1 MDGYTNK
8 IAWVDLKRGK
18 ISIRATDAEMKR
30 QYIGG
35 RGFGAHIIS
44 SLMDPLTDPLDPA
57 NLVCIMTGP
66 TTGTGIPLGN
76 RYEVSTK
83 SPLNGTLMSAN
94 SGGVFGW
101 KMKKAGFDGIVV
113 SGKAEKPAYL
123 YLDNGKAEIRSAADY
138 WGKTTHETTDTLLE
152 DLGDRKARVL
162 CIGPAGEKKSLLAC
176 IINDR
181 DRAAGRGGAG
191 AVMGAKNLK
200 AVVATGDI
208 PIRPADPERLNAV
221 KERIRKKIQENGVCD
236 ALRLYGTSVLVNI
249 IHENG
254 ILPTH
259 NFQRCNFPNPDN
271 VSGERMRETILQE
284 EKGCY
289 ACIVKCSRVCEV
301 DGETHEGPEYEGV
314 WGFGPDLGIDDLPLI
329 TQANWLCNKLG
340 LDNIGTAGAI
350 ACAMEM
356 REKGYISEGPTFG
369 DSTGLLELVSQI
381 GHREGF
387 GAELTDGSYRFAVRH
402 GHPEL
407 SMSVKM
413 QDLPAYDPRGLQ
425 GHGLAY
431 ATSVRG
437 GDHVYAYLI
446 SPEVLGSPEK
456 LDPYA
461 SEGKAMWV
469 KVFQDLTAAIDAS
482 GMCLFTSFALNADD
496 YADLMSATTGIKI
509 NAAEFLKTGER
520 IWNVQKLFNLAV
532 GYTKADDTLPDR
544 LLTEPLQD
552 GAPKGRVWER
562 QPLLDEYYAE
572 RGWDTEGVPTP
583 QKLKELGL
591 AAKGTMHAH
600 T

>member
-8 IAWVDLKRGK
+8 IAWVDLGKGK
-18 ISIRATDAEMKR
+18 ISIQETDAEMKR

-44 SLMDPLTDPLDPA
+44 SQMDPLTGPLDPA
-57 NLVCIMTGP
+57 NMITVMAGP
-66 TTGTGIPLGN
+66 TTGTGIPLGS
-76 RYEVSTK
+76 RYEVCTK
-83 SPLNGTLMSAN
+83 SPLNKTLMSAN
-94 SGGVFGW
+94 SGGMFGW
-101 KMKKAGFDGIVV
+101 KMKKAGFDGVV
-113 SGKAEKPAYL
+113 ITGKAKRPSYL
-123 YLDNGKAEIRSAADY
+123 HLDNGTAELRDAADY
-138 WGKTTHETTDTLLE
+138 WGKTTHETTDALIE
-152 DLGDRKARVL
+152 DLGDTKARVL
-162 CIGPAGEKKSLLAC
+162 CIGPAGENLSLLAC
-176 IINDR
+176 VINDR
-181 DRAAGRGGAG
+181 DRAAGRGGSG

-200 AVVATGDI
+200 AIVATGDM
-208 PIRPADPERLNAV
+208 PIKVADPDRLDAV
-221 KERIRKKIQENGVCD
+221 KERIRTKIQENGICD
-236 ALRLYGTSVLVNI
+236 GLHLYGTSVLVNI

-254 ILPTH
+254 ILPTK
-259 NFQRCNFPNPDN
+259 NFQRCNFPNPED
-271 VSGERMRETILQE
+271 VSGERIRETILKK

-301 DGETHEGPEYEGV
+301 AGETNEGPEYEGV

-340 LDNIGTAGAI
+340 LDNLGTAGAI

-369 DSTGLLELVSQI
+369 DGTGLLDLVNQI
-381 GHREGF
+381 GYRKGF
-387 GAELTDGSYRFAVRH
+387 GAELTDGSYRFAVKH

-437 GDHVYAYLI
+437 GDHVYGYMI

-461 SEGKAMWV
+461 TEGKALWV
-469 KVFQDLTAAIDAS
+469 KIFQDLTAAVDAS
-482 GMCLFTSFALNADD
+482 GLCLFTSFALNADD
-496 YADLMSATTGIKI
+496 YADLMSATTGMNID
-509 NAAEFLKTGER
+509 AAEFLKIGER
-520 IWNVQKLFNLAV
+520 IWNVQKLFNIAV

-544 LLTEPLQD
+544 LLNEPLQD

-562 QPLLDEYYAE
+562 QPILDEYYAE

-583 QKLKELGL
+583 EKLKELGL
-591 AAKGTMHAH
+591 GEPGIMHAH

>member
-1 MDGYTNK
+1 MDGYTGS
-8 IAWVDLKRGK
+8 IAWVDLGKRK
-18 ISIRATDAEMKR
+18 ISVQATSAEMKR

-44 SLMDPLTDPLDPA
+44 SLMDPRTDPLDPA
-57 NLVCIMTGP
+57 NPICFMTGP

-101 KMKKAGFDGIVV
+101 KLKKSGFDGIVV
-113 SGKAEKPAYL
+113 SGKAEKPSYIYL
-123 YLDNGKAEIRSAADY
+123 ENGIVEIRDAADY
-138 WGKTTHETTDTLLE
+138 WGKTTHETTDALQN
-152 DLGDRKARVL
+152 DLGDTKARIL
-162 CIGPAGEKKSLLAC
+162 CIGPAGENQDLLAC
-176 IINDR
+176 VINDR

-200 AVVATGDI
+200 AVAATGDM
-208 PIRPADPERLNAV
+208 PITVADSDRLDAV
-221 KERIRKKIQENGVCD
+221 KERIRTKIQENAICD
-236 ALRLYGTSVLVNI
+236 ALHMYGTSVLINI

-254 ILPTH
+254 ILPAY
-259 NFQRCNFPNPDN
+259 NFQHCSFPNPDE
-271 VSGERMRETILQE
+271 VSGERMRETILKK

-301 DGETHEGPEYEGV
+301 EGETHEGPEYEGV
-314 WGFGPDLGIDDLPLI
+314 WGFGPNLGIDDLPFI

-340 LDNIGTAGAI
+340 LDNIGTAGSI

-356 REKGYISEGPTFG
+356 RERGYISEGPQFG
-369 DSTGLLELVSQI
+369 NKSGILDLIHQI
-381 GHREGF
+381 GQREGF
-387 GAELTDGSYRFAVRH
+387 GAELADGSFRFAVRY

-437 GDHVYAYLI
+437 GDHVYGYMV

-456 LDPYA
+456 LDPYL
-461 SEGKAMWV
+461 STGKAVWV
-469 KVFQDLTAAIDAS
+469 KTFQDLTAAIDAS
-482 GMCLFTSFALNADD
+482 GLCLFTSFALTADD
-496 YADLMSATTGIKI
+496 YADILSATTGMNVDTK
-509 NAAEFLKTGER
+509 EFLKTGER

-532 GYTKADDTLPDR
+532 GYTKEDDTLPER
-544 LLTEPLQD
+544 LLKEPLQS

-572 RGWDTEGVPTP
+572 RGWDNEGVPTP
-583 QKLKELGL
+583 KKIKELGL
-591 AAKGTMHAH
+591 AEPGTIHAY